1 MGCVS
6 TPQMAFIEHLNGT
19 FLFDSLYAE
28 DMEGN
33 KLSYL
38 PGVVELLEAYP
49 SWFTAAFSGMGL
61 A

>member
-1 MGCVS
+1 
-6 TPQMAFIEHLNGT
+6 MAFIEHLNGT